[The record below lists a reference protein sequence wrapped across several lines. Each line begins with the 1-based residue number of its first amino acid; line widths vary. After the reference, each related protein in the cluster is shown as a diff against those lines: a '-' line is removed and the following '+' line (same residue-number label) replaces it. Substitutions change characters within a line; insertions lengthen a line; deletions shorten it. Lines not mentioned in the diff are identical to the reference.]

1 MDQIRFVGISSCVKD
16 AAFKL
21 PEIVSRIQVRIPL
34 NVLLSRPVTGFI
46 QAGLNPEIGLNALDL
61 TLNSSDRI
69 GAAAQQFR
77 KAGRRI
83 TLHAPFADLA
93 AGSSDPAIRAVTR
106 HRLAQMLRLLPVL
119 SPETVVCHTGYDW
132 RHHGHYRRQWLEN
145 SLETWIWLA
154 TQIRDF
160 GSRLMLENVYEQN
173 PEELRVFLEPLSP
186 WGVGFCLDT
195 GHQAAFSNATMDQW
209 LDALLPCLGQVH
221 IHDNRGRK
229 DEHLA
234 PGFGHIDFKRLFD
247 RLALLNRRPTVT
259 LEINSES
266 DLPASLE
273 YLGGIWPWS

>member
-1 MDQIRFVGISSCVKD
+1 MNESAPV
-16 AAFKL
+16 L
-21 PEIVSRIQVRIPL
+21 PEIVSLIQVRIPL
-34 NVLLSRPVTGFI
+34 NVLLSRPVNGFI

-61 TLNSSDRI
+61 ILNSSDRI
-69 GAAAQQFR
+69 GEAAQQFR

-93 AGSSDPAIRAVTR
+93 AGSSDPAIRTVTR
-106 HRLAQMLRLLPVL
+106 HRFAQMLRLLPVL
-119 SPETVVCHTGYDW
+119 NPETVVCHTGYDW
-132 RHHGHYRRQWLEN
+132 RHHGYFRLQWLEK

-154 TQIRDF
+154 TQVRDL

-173 PEELRVFLEPLSP
+173 PEELRALLEPLSP
-186 WGVGFCLDT
+186 CGVGFCLDT

-209 LDALLPCLGQVH
+209 LDALLPYLGQVH

-234 PGFGHIDFKRLFD
+234 PGCGHIDFKRLFD

-273 YLGGIWPWS
+273 YLGGIWPWF

>member
-1 MDQIRFVGISSCVKD
+1 MDQS
-16 AAFKL
+16 AFEL

-34 NVLLSRPVTGFI
+34 NSLLSQPVSGFI

-69 GAAAQQFR
+69 GEAAQQFR

-83 TLHAPFADLA
+83 TLHAPFTDLS

-106 HRLAQMLRLLPVL
+106 HRFAQILRLLPVL
-119 SPETVVCHTGYDW
+119 SPETVVFHTGYDW
-132 RHHGHYRRQWLEN
+132 RHHGYFRRQWLEN

-154 TQIRDF
+154 TQIRDL
-160 GSRLMLENVYEQN
+160 GSRMMLENVYEQN
-173 PEELRVFLEPLSP
+173 PEELRSLLEPLAP

-195 GHQAAFSNATMDQW
+195 GHQAAFSDATMDQW
-209 LDALLPCLGQVH
+209 LDALLSCIGQVH
-221 IHDNRGRK
+221 VHDNRGRR

-234 PGFGHIDFKRLFD
+234 PGCGCIDFKGLFE
-247 RLALLNRRPTVT
+247 RLALLNRRPVVT

-266 DLPASLE
+266 DLSASLE
-273 YLGGIWPWS
+273 YLGRIWPWSG